1 MLLKVDGVEKS
12 YPREGNRLF
21 SRQRRSVIRSVSF
34 TIEEGECVGLIG
46 ESGGG
51 KSTLARLICGLEAP
65 DSGQILLDERP
76 VLFDKY
82 RKNRIS
88 AVFQDYASSIN
99 PVMTVFQALSEPI
112 LLQERSGKGALAQR
126 VSELLSLVGLPDSL
140 CERYVHQLSGGQAQR
155 VCIGRAIANNP
166 RLLVLDEAI
175 SSLDVSSQVQI
186 LDLLAELRSRFNL
199 SYLFIT
205 HDVQAVAYLCNRA
218 LFFREGKIVERCD
231 VDEIASVSHPYA
243 RRLIGSVMAFP

>member
-1 MLLKVDGVEKS
+1 MLLNAIGIEKS
-12 YPREGNRLF
+12 YPFEGRRLF
-21 SRQRRSVIRSVSF
+21 SRQTRSVIRNVSF

-76 VLFDKY
+76 VLFSEH
-82 RKNRIS
+82 RKNRVS

-99 PVMTVFQALSEPI
+99 PTMTVFHALSEPL
-112 LLQERSGKGALAQR
+112 LLQERVSREALTLR
-126 VSELLSLVGLPDSL
+126 VNELLSLVGLSSL
-140 CERYVHQLSGGQAQR
+140 LLDRYPHQLSGGQAQR
-155 VCIGRAIANNP
+155 VCIGRAIAANP

-186 LDLLAELRSRFNL
+186 LDLLAELKARFNL

-205 HDVQAVAYLCNRA
+205 HDIQAVAYLCDRA
-218 LFFREGKIVERCD
+218 LFFREGEIVERCE
-231 VDEIASVSHPYA
+231 VNALASVSHPYA
-243 RRLIGSVMAFP
+243 KKLIGSVMTFS